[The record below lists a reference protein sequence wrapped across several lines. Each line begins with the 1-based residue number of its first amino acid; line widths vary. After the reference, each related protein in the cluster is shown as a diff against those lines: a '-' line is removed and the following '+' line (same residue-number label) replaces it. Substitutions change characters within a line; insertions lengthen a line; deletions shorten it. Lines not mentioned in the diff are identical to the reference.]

1 MSKLIIAEKPSV
13 AKSIASAL
21 GASSRA
27 DGFYEGNG
35 LLVSWCVGHLV
46 SPMDAGGYDERFKKW
61 RYDDLPILPEPFRYV
76 LAPGKEDA
84 FENLRALMNRPDVDT
99 IVNACDAGREGELIF
114 RLVYEMTGCRKP
126 VLRLWISSMEDSAIR
141 EGFSD
146 LRPGADYEALYQSAL
161 CRQKADWL
169 VGINATRLFSV
180 LYHRTLNV
188 GRVQTPTLAMLA
200 ERDAKITLFHK
211 EKYHLL
217 RLVLDGAEAVSEKF
231 TDPAEAEQAA
241 AMCKGAAVTCTSV
254 TKEQKKEQ
262 PPKLYDL
269 TTLQREANRLFGF
282 TAKQTLDYAQQLYEK
297 KLLTYPRTDSQ
308 YLTEDMGQ
316 TAQHLV
322 SDLLGLLPFAQGLGL
337 TPEVGRILNS
347 KKVSD
352 HHAIIPTSEF
362 VKQGFTGLAESES
375 KLMNLVCSKLLCA
388 VAAPHEYETVTAVFS
403 CAGNEFTAKG
413 KTVLVPGWKE
423 IDQRFRSNLKADTEE
438 EVLNTLPE
446 LAEGQSFS
454 VMANVSE
461 HFTSP
466 PKAYTEDTLLS
477 AMERAGAE
485 DMPEDKVNCSAGAR
499 EGGLGQAERKGLGT
513 PATRAAILEKLVQM
527 GFVQRKGKQLVPTKD
542 GINLAVVLPE
552 SLTSPALTAEWENR
566 LTEIAKGSADP
577 DEFMAEIE
585 AQVRQLVKTYS
596 CISAD
601 KQNLFQSER
610 VIIGKCPR
618 CGENVYE
625 GKKNFYC
632 GNRSCQFVMWKNDRF
647 FEQRKK
653 AFTPKIAA
661 ALLKNGKA
669 KVKGL
674 YSEKTGKTY
683 DATVLLA
690 DTGGK
695 YVNYRVERKE

>member
-1 MSKLIIAEKPSV
+1 MSVQLVIAEKPSV
-13 AKSIASAL
+13 ARSIAAVI
-21 GASSRA
+21 GAA
-27 DGFYEGNG
+27 EKQNG
-35 LLVSWCVGHLV
+35 YWQGGGYLVSWCIGHLV
-46 SPMDAGGYDERFKKW
+46 SFAEAGQYDEKYCKW
-61 RYDDLPILPEPFRYV
+61 RYEDLPILPQPWQFIVPDE
-76 LAPGKEDA
+76 KKQQ
-84 FENLRALMNRPDVDT
+84 FEVLRALLNRPDVDSVT
-99 IVNACDAGREGELIF
+99 AATDAGREGELIF
-114 RLVYEMTGCRKP
+114 RFVYQMAGCTKP
-126 VLRLWISSMEDSAIR
+126 VKRLWISSMEDAAIR
-141 EGFSD
+141 EGFANLCPDSD
-146 LRPGADYEALYQSAL
+146 YDALYQSAL
-161 CRQKADWL
+161 CRAKADWL

-180 LYHRTLNV
+180 LYHKTLTV
-188 GRVQTPTLAMLA
+188 GRVQTPTLKMLVD
-200 ERDAKITLFHK
+200 RDAKILRFQKERYYTVGIQSGSLKADSGRIASMDEANTLK
-211 EKYHLL
+211 STCA
-217 RLVLDGAEAVSEKF
+217 GTSAI
-231 TDPAEAEQAA
+231 
-241 AMCKGAAVTCTSV
+241 CTSI
-254 TKEQKKEQ
+254 KREKKTEQ

-322 SDLLGLLPFAQGLGL
+322 SDLLGLLPFAQGLDL

-352 HHAIIPTSEF
+352 HHAILPTAEF
-362 VKQGFTGLAESES
+362 VKQGFTGLAESEC

-388 VAAPHEYETVTAVFS
+388 IAAPHEYETVTAVFS
-403 CAGNEFTAKG
+403 CAGNEFAAKG

-423 IDQRFRSNLKADTEE
+423 IDQRFRSTLKADGEE
-438 EVLNTLPE
+438 EAESLNTLPE
-446 LAEGQSFS
+446 LTEGQSYS
-454 VMANVSE
+454 VVSDISE

-485 DMPEDKVNCSAGAR
+485 DMPE
-499 EGGLGQAERKGLGT
+499 EAERKGLGT

-552 SLTSPALTAEWENR
+552 SLTSPVLTAEWENR
-566 LTEIAKGSADP
+566 LTEIAKGNADA

-618 CGENVYE
+618 CNENVYE

-632 GNRSCQFVMWKNDRF
+632 GNRSCQFVMWKNDHF

-674 YSEKTGKTY
+674 YSEKTGKLY

>member
-1 MSKLIIAEKPSV
+1 MSFQLVIAEKPSV
-13 AKSIASAL
+13 ARSIAAVI
-21 GASSRA
+21 GASEKQT
-27 DGFYEGNG
+27 GYWQGG
-35 LLVSWCVGHLV
+35 GYLVSWCIGHLV
-46 SPMDAGGYDERFKKW
+46 SFAEAGQYDEKYCKW
-61 RYDDLPILPEPFRYV
+61 RYEDLPILPQPWQFIVPDE
-76 LAPGKEDA
+76 KKQQ
-84 FENLRALMNRPDVDT
+84 FEIVRALLNRPDVDSVT
-99 IVNACDAGREGELIF
+99 AATDAGREGELIF
-114 RLVYEMTGCRKP
+114 RFVYQMAGCTKP
-126 VLRLWISSMEDSAIR
+126 VKRLWVSSMEDAAIR
-141 EGFSD
+141 EGFAN
-146 LRPGADYEALYQSAL
+146 LRPDSDYEALYQSAL
-161 CRQKADWL
+161 CRAKADWL

-180 LYHRTLNV
+180 LYHKTLTV
-188 GRVQTPTLAMLA
+188 GRVQTPTLKMLVD
-200 ERDAKITLFHK
+200 RDAKILRFQK
-211 EKYHLL
+211 EKYYTVGIQSGSLKAGSGRIASMDEADTL
-217 RLVLDGAEAVSEKF
+217 RKACAGASAICSSVKREKK
-231 TDPAEAEQAA
+231 T
-241 AMCKGAAVTCTSV
+241 
-254 TKEQKKEQ
+254 EQ

-269 TTLQREANRLFGF
+269 TTLQREANRLFSF

-322 SDLLGLLPFAQGLGL
+322 SDLLGLLPFAQGLAL
-337 TPEVGRILNS
+337 TAEVGRVLNS

-352 HHAIIPTSEF
+352 HHAILPTSEF
-362 VKQGFTGLAESES
+362 VKQGFTGLAESEC

-388 VAAPHEYETVTAVFS
+388 VAIPYEYETVTAVFS
-403 CAGNEFTAKG
+403 CAGNEFAAKG

-423 IDQRFRSNLKADTEE
+423 IDQRFRSTLKADTEE

-454 VMANVSE
+454 VTANVSE

-485 DMPEDKVNCSAGAR
+485 DMPE
-499 EGGLGQAERKGLGT
+499 EAERKGLGT

-552 SLTSPALTAEWENR
+552 SLTSPILTAEWENR
-566 LTEIAKGSADP
+566 LTEIAKGKADA

-601 KQNLFQSER
+601 KQSLFQSER

-632 GNRSCQFVMWKNDRF
+632 GNRGCQFVMWKNDRF

-661 ALLKNGKA
+661 ALLKDGKA

-695 YVNYRVERKE
+695 YVNYRVECKE

>member
-1 MSKLIIAEKPSV
+1 MIGADEKQ
-13 AKSIASAL
+13 
-21 GASSRA
+21 
-27 DGFYEGNG
+27 NG
-35 LLVSWCVGHLV
+35 YWQGGGYLVSWCIGHLV
-46 SPMDAGGYDERFKKW
+46 SFAEAGQYDEKYCKW
-61 RYDDLPILPEPFRYV
+61 RYEDLPILPQPWQFIVPDE
-76 LAPGKEDA
+76 KKQQ
-84 FENLRALMNRPDVDT
+84 FEVLRALLNRPDVDSVT
-99 IVNACDAGREGELIF
+99 AATDAGREGELIF
-114 RLVYEMTGCRKP
+114 RFVYQMAGCTKP
-126 VLRLWISSMEDSAIR
+126 VKRLWISSMEDAAIR
-141 EGFSD
+141 EGFANLCPDSD
-146 LRPGADYEALYQSAL
+146 YDALYQSAL
-161 CRQKADWL
+161 CRAKADWL

-180 LYHRTLNV
+180 LYHKTLTV
-188 GRVQTPTLAMLA
+188 GRVQTPTLKMLVD
-200 ERDAKITLFHK
+200 RDAKILRFQKERYYTVGIQSGSLKADSGRIASMDEANTLK
-211 EKYHLL
+211 STCA
-217 RLVLDGAEAVSEKF
+217 GTSAI
-231 TDPAEAEQAA
+231 
-241 AMCKGAAVTCTSV
+241 CTSI
-254 TKEQKKEQ
+254 KREKKTEQ
-262 PPKLYDL
+262 PPKLYAL

-322 SDLLGLLPFAQGLGL
+322 SDLLGLLPFAQGLDL

-347 KKVSD
+347 KKASD
-352 HHAIIPTSEF
+352 HHAILPTAEF
-362 VKQGFTGLAESES
+362 VKQGFTGLAESGC

-388 VAAPHEYETVTAVFS
+388 IAAPHEYETVTAVFS
-403 CAGNEFTAKG
+403 CAGNEFAAKG

-423 IDQRFRSNLKADTEE
+423 IDQRFRSTLKADGEE
-438 EVLNTLPE
+438 EAESLNTLPE
-446 LAEGQSFS
+446 LTEGQSYS
-454 VMANVSE
+454 VVSDISE

-485 DMPEDKVNCSAGAR
+485 DMPE
-499 EGGLGQAERKGLGT
+499 EAERKGLGT

-552 SLTSPALTAEWENR
+552 SLTSPVLTSEWENR
-566 LTEIAKGSADP
+566 LTEIAKGNADA

-618 CGENVYE
+618 CNENVYE

-632 GNRSCQFVMWKNDRF
+632 GNRSCQFVMWKNDHF

-674 YSEKTGKTY
+674 YSEKTGKIY

>member
-1 MSKLIIAEKPSV
+1 MSFQLVIAEKPSV
-13 AKSIASAL
+13 ARSIATVI
-21 GASSRA
+21 GA
-27 DGFYEGNG
+27 DEKQNG
-35 LLVSWCVGHLV
+35 YWQGGGYLVSWCIGHLG
-46 SPMDAGGYDERFKKW
+46 SFAEAGQYDEKYCKW
-61 RYDDLPILPEPFRYV
+61 KYEDLPILPQPWQFIVPDE
-76 LAPGKEDA
+76 KKQQ
-84 FENLRALMNRPDVDT
+84 FEIVRSLLNRPDVDSVT
-99 IVNACDAGREGELIF
+99 AATDAGREGELIF
-114 RLVYEMTGCRKP
+114 RLVYQMAGCTKP
-126 VLRLWISSMEDSAIR
+126 VKRLWISSMEDAAIR
-141 EGFSD
+141 EGFAN
-146 LRPGADYEALYQSAL
+146 LRPDSDYDALYQSAL
-161 CRQKADWL
+161 CRAKADWL

-180 LYHRTLNV
+180 LYHKTLTV
-188 GRVQTPTLAMLA
+188 GRVQTPTLKMLVD
-200 ERDAKITLFHK
+200 RDAKILRFQK
-211 EKYHLL
+211 EKYYTVGIQSGSLKAGSGRIAGMDEADTL
-217 RLVLDGAEAVSEKF
+217 RQACAGASAICSSVKREKK
-231 TDPAEAEQAA
+231 T
-241 AMCKGAAVTCTSV
+241 
-254 TKEQKKEQ
+254 EQ

-316 TAQHLV
+316 TVQHLV
-322 SDLLGLLPFAQGLGL
+322 SDLLGLLPFAQGLAL
-337 TPEVGRILNS
+337 TAEVGRVLNS

-362 VKQGFTGLAESES
+362 VKQGFTGLAESEC

-423 IDQRFRSNLKADTEE
+423 IDQRFRSTLKADTEE

-454 VMANVSE
+454 VTANVSE

-485 DMPEDKVNCSAGAR
+485 DMPEN
-499 EGGLGQAERKGLGT
+499 AERKGLGT

-552 SLTSPALTAEWENR
+552 ILTSPALTAEWENR
-566 LTEIAKGSADP
+566 LTEIAKDNADP

-585 AQVRQLVKTYS
+585 TQVRQLVRTYS

-632 GNRSCQFVMWKNDRF
+632 GNRGCQFVMWKNDHF

>member
-1 MSKLIIAEKPSV
+1 MSFQLVIAEKPSV
-13 AKSIASAL
+13 ARSIAAVI
-21 GASSRA
+21 GAT
-27 DGFYEGNG
+27 EKQNG
-35 LLVSWCVGHLV
+35 YWQGGGYLVSWCIGHLV
-46 SPMDAGGYDERFKKW
+46 SFAEAGQYDEKYCKW
-61 RYDDLPILPEPFRYV
+61 RYEDLPILPQPWQFIVPDE
-76 LAPGKEDA
+76 KKQQ
-84 FENLRALMNRPDVDT
+84 FEVLRALLNRPDVDSVT
-99 IVNACDAGREGELIF
+99 AATDAGREGELIF
-114 RLVYEMTGCRKP
+114 RFVYQMAGCTKP
-126 VLRLWISSMEDSAIR
+126 VKRLWVSSMEDAAIR
-141 EGFSD
+141 EGFAN
-146 LRPGADYEALYQSAL
+146 LRPDSDYDALYQSAL
-161 CRQKADWL
+161 CRAKADWL

-180 LYHRTLNV
+180 LYHKTLTV
-188 GRVQTPTLAMLA
+188 GRVQTPTLKMLVD
-200 ERDAKITLFHK
+200 RDAKILRFQK
-211 EKYHLL
+211 EKYYTVGIHSGSLKA
-217 RLVLDGAEAVSEKF
+217 DSGHIASMDEANTLKS
-231 TDPAEAEQAA
+231 TCAGTSAI
-241 AMCKGAAVTCTSV
+241 CTSI
-254 TKEQKKEQ
+254 KRERKAEQ

-322 SDLLGLLPFAQGLGL
+322 SDLLGLLSFVQGLDL
-337 TPEVGRILNS
+337 TPEVGRVLNS
-347 KKVSD
+347 KKVLD
-352 HHAIIPTSEF
+352 HHAILPTAEF
-362 VKQGFTGLAESES
+362 VKQGFTGLAESEC

-388 VAAPHEYETVTAVFS
+388 IAAPHEYETVTAVFS

-423 IDQRFRSNLKADTEE
+423 IDQRFRSTLKADTEE

-446 LAEGQSFS
+446 LAEGQSYS
-454 VMANVSE
+454 VVSDISE

-477 AMERAGAE
+477 AMERAGSE
-485 DMPEDKVNCSAGAR
+485 DMPE
-499 EGGLGQAERKGLGT
+499 EAERKGLGT

-566 LTEIAKGSADP
+566 LTEIAKGNADP

-596 CISAD
+596 CINAD

-632 GNRSCQFVMWKNDRF
+632 GNRGCQFVMWKNDRF

-695 YVNYRVERKE
+695 YVNYRIATDSIM